1 VVVSLGDRGLGRQL
15 CVLSFFPIAGPV
27 SGVHQPVFL
36 EQAVHE
42 EQQGAPDTGAGTGG
56 QCCASRPFLWLVP
69 LHVLWHGDPD
79 QIFG

>member
-1 VVVSLGDRGLGRQL
+1 LY
-15 CVLSFFPIAGPV
+15 VLSFFPIAGSV

-36 EQAVHE
+36 EQAVYE
-42 EQQGAPDTGAGTGG
+42 KQQGASDTRAGIGWECGA
-56 QCCASRPFLWLVP
+56 ARAVVWLVP